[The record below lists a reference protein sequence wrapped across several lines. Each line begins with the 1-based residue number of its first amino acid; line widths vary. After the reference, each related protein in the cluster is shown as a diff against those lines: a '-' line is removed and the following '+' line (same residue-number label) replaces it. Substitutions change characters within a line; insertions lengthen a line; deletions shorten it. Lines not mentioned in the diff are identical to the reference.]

1 MKQVMIIDSH
11 AHIFPEIIAEKA
23 SKNIG
28 DFYGIKMRY
37 DGTRDKLLEEG
48 KAAGVDRF
56 LIHSV
61 ATAPKQVESIN
72 RFIADSV
79 RLYPDRFIGFATL
92 HPDSENLEEE
102 FRRAMYNGLRG
113 IKLHPDFQNFD
124 LGSDRAKE
132 IYKLAEGKCPVL
144 IHMGD
149 KRTQFSKAEH
159 LVPVLDEFPKLDV
172 IAAHFGGY
180 SEWGTGAAFLATTRV
195 YVDTS
200 SSMFA
205 LRDEQ
210 IRELIEI
217 YTPKRIMF
225 GTDYPMWD
233 AKEELDRFKSL
244 GLSKETEEQI
254 LHKTLEELLAR
265 YENK

>member
-1 MKQVMIIDSH
+1 MIIDSH

-28 DFYGIKMRY
+28 DFYGIKMRH

-61 ATAPKQVESIN
+61 ATTPKQVESIN

-159 LVPVLDEFPKLDV
+159 TEQTPFKGSLFLITYFHTSQEAPQESCEVSAPQFPLKV
-172 IAAHFGGY
+172 
-180 SEWGTGAAFLATTRV
+180 
-195 YVDTS
+195 
-200 SSMFA
+200 
-205 LRDEQ
+205 RD
-210 IRELIEI
+210 
-217 YTPKRIMF
+217 
-225 GTDYPMWD
+225 
-233 AKEELDRFKSL
+233 S
-244 GLSKETEEQI
+244 
-254 LHKTLEELLAR
+254 
-265 YENK
+265 

>member
-1 MKQVMIIDSH
+1 MIIDSH
-11 AHIFPEIIAEKA
+11 AHVFPEIIAEKA
-23 SKNIG
+23 AKNIG
-28 DFYGIKMRY
+28 KFYGIEMRY
-37 DGTRDKLLEEG
+37 NGTRDKLLEEG
-48 KAAGVDRF
+48 GAAGVDKF

-61 ATAPKQVESIN
+61 ATTPKQVESIN
-72 RFIADSV
+72 RFISDSV
-79 RLYPDRFIGFATL
+79 KLYPDKFIGFATL
-92 HPDSENLEEE
+92 HPDCENLEEE
-102 FRRAMYNGLRG
+102 FKWAMDNGLRG

-124 LGSDRAKE
+124 LGSDKAKE

-159 LVPVLDEFPKLDV
+159 LVPVLDEFPELDV

-180 SEWGTGAAFLATTRV
+180 SEWGTGAAFLATTRA

-217 YTPKRIMF
+217 YTPERIMF

-233 AKEELDRFKSL
+233 ANEELGRFMSL
-244 GLSKETEEQI
+244 GLSEEIREQI
-254 LHKTLEELLAR
+254 LHKTLETLLAK
-265 YENK
+265 YDNKI